1 MGKTKQIRNREH
13 LQFVASHF
21 CCLSKYSSE
30 WCRGSVQAHH
40 LLKPYDGIRGMG
52 MRAGDNNC
60 VPLCQYH
67 HALLH
72 NRYGNEDE
80 FWKAFGLTED
90 FGRINAKILWDNF
103 MNGAV

>member
-1 MGKTKQIRNREH
+1 MK
-13 LQFVASHF
+13 
-21 CCLSKYSSE
+21 
-30 WCRGSVQAHH
+30 
-40 LLKPYDGIRGMG
+40 
-52 MRAGDNNC
+52 AGDNNC

-72 NRYGNEDE
+72 DRFGNEDK

-90 FGRINAKILWDNF
+90 YGRINAKILWDNF

>member
-1 MGKTKQIRNREH
+1 MK
-13 LQFVASHF
+13 
-21 CCLSKYSSE
+21 
-30 WCRGSVQAHH
+30 
-40 LLKPYDGIRGMG
+40 
-52 MRAGDNNC
+52 AGDNNC

-72 NRYGNEDE
+72 DRYGNEDE